1 MQLTPRYLVSN
12 RITIVANLAGFVTEY
27 RPVYSRQVKVYKG
40 IDNVLQFR
48 LLNADQRPV
57 DTAGYIPKFVA
68 IDDNNMLAI
77 EKDGVI
83 QDDESSSIRG
93 LFTVTL
99 TENDLMQFE
108 QQYLKYNIYLEDAAQ
123 QNILTYSHSNFDNN
137 ATIFIDTGAFPNPKP
152 SLSLSE
158 FRQENTGSVYWFT
171 GAVDAQPNI
180 NSNEALHSAAIYA
193 DSFVGDI
200 IVQGTLDPQV
210 SEGTS
215 WADIQQVIFTGTET
229 EPKPVNV
236 TGNFSYFRFMS
247 IGNPTAAVTKIL
259 IRN

>member
-1 MQLTPRYLVSN
+1 M
-12 RITIVANLAGFVTEY
+12 
-27 RPVYSRQVKVYKG
+27 YSRQIKVYKG

-99 TENDLMQFE
+99 TENDLIKFE
-108 QQYLKYNIYLEDAAQ
+108 QQYLKYNIYLEDASQ
-123 QNILTYSHSNFDNN
+123 QNILTYSHSNFDND
-137 ATIFIDTGAFPNPKP
+137 ATIFVDTRAFPNLKP

-158 FRQENTGSVYWFT
+158 FRQENVGSLYWFT
-171 GAVDAQPNI
+171 GAVNAQPGI
-180 NSNEALHSAAIYA
+180 NSNEALHTAAIYT
-193 DSFVGDI
+193 DFFVGDI

-215 WADIQQVIFTGTET
+215 WADIQQVIFTGNET
-229 EPKPVNV
+229 EPTPVNV
-236 TGNFSYFRFMS
+236 TGNFSYLRFMS
-247 IGNPTAAVTKIL
+247 IGNPTATVTKIL